1 MEDMNLM
8 AQAEETQSI
17 NNQQTP
23 REEKAPRE
31 KKYNALFIC
40 IGIVI
45 LLHGLSLLLPFVWM
59 LLTSVKGLLDFQNS
73 FLGWPKT
80 FVWENYTKIFKLLRI
95 EDARPEGIYVYN
107 VVDML
112 MNSFTLAF
120 AKPFFSLLSV
130 VLCSYVVAK
139 YDFGIRKLLYNI
151 NIFVM
156 VIPIVGSLANT
167 LLIYKQFHIYNNLLL
182 YIILPGGPFGF
193 NFLLLYGAFKRI
205 PDSYSEAVFLDG
217 GGHFTV
223 FFKVVIPM
231 MMPTFIA
238 LYILSFISIWNDYSS
253 SLIYLP
259 STPTLAYG
267 LYVFQYD
274 AAKYEATLP
283 EILAGFAI
291 CSIPSVVLFC
301 SFQKVITKSLT
312 VGGLKE

>member
-1 MEDMNLM
+1 MEH
-8 AQAEETQSI
+8 
-17 NNQQTP
+17 NQRIKNIFCKIGTP
-23 REEKAPRE
+23 FAKKKG
-31 KKYNALFIC
+31 KKYNTLFI
-40 IGIVI
+40 IVGII
-45 LLHGLSLLLPFVWM
+45 LLLHALTLLLPFIWM
-59 LLTSVKGLLDFQNS
+59 LLTSVKGLLDYQNS
-73 FLGWPKT
+73 FLGWPKR

-95 EDARPEGIYVYN
+95 EDYRTDGVYVYN
-107 VVDML
+107 VFDMFF
-112 MNSFTLAF
+112 NSLTLALF
-120 AKPFFSLLSV
+120 KPFFGLLSV
-130 VLCSYVVAK
+130 ILCSYCVAK
-139 YDFGIRKLLYNI
+139 YDFAIRKLLYNI

-156 VIPIVGSLANT
+156 VIPIMGSLANT
-167 LLIYKQFHIYNNLLL
+167 LLIYKQLHIYNNLLL

-205 PDSYSEAVFLDG
+205 PDSYSEAVLLDG
-217 GGHFTV
+217 GGHFTI
-223 FFKVVIPM
+223 FFRVIVPM

-238 LYILSFISIWNDYSS
+238 LYILSFIGTWNDYSA

-283 EILAGFAI
+283 EILAGFTI
-291 CSIPSVVLFC
+291 CSIPSVILFC

>member
-1 MEDMNLM
+1 MEHNK
-8 AQAEETQSI
+8 I
-17 NNQQTP
+17 
-23 REEKAPRE
+23 REDICSNVGVPSA
-31 KKYNALFIC
+31 KKKHKSYNTLFIVV
-40 IGIVI
+40 GII
-45 LLHGLSLLLPFVWM
+45 LLLHALTLLLPFVWM
-59 LLTSVKGLLDFQNS
+59 LLTSVKGLLDYQNS
-73 FLGWPKT
+73 FLGWPKH

-95 EDARPEGIYVYN
+95 EDYRADGVYVYN
-107 VVDML
+107 VFDMFF
-112 MNSFTLAF
+112 NSLTLALF
-120 AKPFFSLLSV
+120 KPFFGLLSV
-130 VLCSYVVAK
+130 ILCSYCVAK
-139 YDFGIRKLLYNI
+139 YDFAIRKLLYNI

-167 LLIYKQFHIYNNLLL
+167 LLIYKQLHIYNNLLL

-205 PDSYSEAVFLDG
+205 PDSYSEAVLLDG
-217 GGHFTV
+217 GGHFTI
-223 FFKVVIPM
+223 FFRVIVPM

-238 LYILSFISIWNDYSS
+238 LYILSFIGTWNDYSA

-283 EILAGFAI
+283 EILAGFTI
-291 CSIPSVVLFC
+291 CSIPSVILFC
-301 SFQKVITKSLT
+301 SFQKVITQSLA

>member
-1 MEDMNLM
+1 MEDIKIT
-8 AQAEETQSI
+8 AQAENNSI
-17 NNQQTP
+17 EDRQNSPCQ
-23 REEKAPRE
+23 KASKK
-31 KKYNALFIC
+31 KKYNLLFII
-40 IGIVI
+40 IGSVF
-45 LLHGLSLLLPFVWM
+45 LLHGLSLILPFLWM

-95 EDARPEGIYVYN
+95 EDARVDGIYVYN
-107 VVDML
+107 VFDML
-112 MNSFTLAF
+112 LNSLTLALF
-120 AKPFFSLLSV
+120 KPFFGLLSV
-130 VLCSYVVAK
+130 ILCSYVVAK

-151 NIFVM
+151 NVFVM

-167 LLIYKQFHIYNNLLL
+167 LLIYKQLHIYNNLLL

-223 FFKVVIPM
+223 LFRVVIPM

-238 LYILSFISIWNDYSS
+238 LYILAFIGAWNDYSA
-253 SLIYLP
+253 SLIFLP

-291 CSIPSVVLFC
+291 CSIPSVALFC

>member
-8 AQAEETQSI
+8 AQAEESKSENKQQSP
-17 NNQQTP
+17 QA
-23 REEKAPRE
+23 KKVPRE
-31 KKYNALFIC
+31 KKYNVLFVC
-40 IGIVI
+40 IGVII

-107 VVDML
+107 VFDML

-156 VIPIVGSLANT
+156 VIPIM
-167 LLIYKQFHIYNNLLL
+167 HNL
-182 YIILPGGPFGF
+182 
-193 NFLLLYGAFKRI
+193 K
-205 PDSYSEAVFLDG
+205 
-217 GGHFTV
+217 
-223 FFKVVIPM
+223 
-231 MMPTFIA
+231 
-238 LYILSFISIWNDYSS
+238 
-253 SLIYLP
+253 
-259 STPTLAYG
+259 
-267 LYVFQYD
+267 
-274 AAKYEATLP
+274 
-283 EILAGFAI
+283 
-291 CSIPSVVLFC
+291 
-301 SFQKVITKSLT
+301 
-312 VGGLKE
+312 